1 MANPTAHPLYE
12 EISLKHVTVRR
23 ILDIII
29 LFLQLSLLVYRFFNL
44 NNNGFTWLLAFLCEL
59 WFTIDWILS
68 LCIIWT
74 PIDYKTYPE
83 NLINQVAELPAVDMF
98 VTTADPVLEPP
109 IITVNT
115 VLSLLAVDYPADKLA
130 CYVSDDGCSP
140 ITFYSLVEASK
151 FAQLWVPFCKKYN
164 VQLRA
169 PFRYFSV
176 KPISSTYESLEFQQ
190 EWGKMKE
197 EYEKFCQ
204 KVEEAHKLVPS
215 NLSADYAAFKD
226 IESKNHPS
234 IIKVIWENKNGFADG
249 LLPHLIYISREKR
262 PNMSHHYKA
271 GAMNVL
277 TRISG
282 LMTNAPYMLN
292 VDCDMYANNPKIV
305 LHAMCLML
313 GLKQNESNCAFV
325 QFPQMFYDELK
336 DDPFG
341 NQMVIG
347 FEAFGLGMG
356 GIQGPIYAG
365 TGCFH
370 TRQVIYGLSPSNTD
384 INGKLMKEV
393 LEQQFGYSKKFTK
406 SVSETLCGLEE
417 KTFCQ
422 DSVLSSIEEAYKV
435 SSCSYERSTGWGN
448 KVGWFYGSATE
459 DVLTGM
465 RIHAR
470 GWKSAL
476 CMPDP
481 PAFMG
486 CSAIGGPEF
495 MIQRKRWAT
504 GVSEI
509 LVSKHNPIFVA
520 LTSKLQFRQSL
531 AYTWILMWGIRCI
544 PELSYAVLSA
554 YCLITNTSF
563 LPKVNEA
570 AAMVPIALFL
580 IQYIETLVSYLRV
593 GLSVRAW
600 WNNMRMSKI
609 NAASSQL
616 FGVLGVILKLL
627 GLSETVFEVT
637 QKDQFTSND
646 EGNSTKADASVFTF
660 SDSPIFV
667 LPTTLLLLQLTALVM
682 AFLVLQ
688 PPAHGGHGAG
698 LLEIMCSI
706 WVVLC
711 FWPFLKGLL
720 GKGKQGIPV
729 LTKLKAAGL
738 ALIFLHLSKRVS
750 MV

>member
-1 MANPTAHPLYE
+1 
-12 EISLKHVTVRR
+12 
-23 ILDIII
+23 
-29 LFLQLSLLVYRFFNL
+29 
-44 NNNGFTWLLAFLCEL
+44 
-59 WFTIDWILS
+59 
-68 LCIIWT
+68 
-74 PIDYKTYPE
+74 
-83 NLINQVAELPAVDMF
+83 MF
-98 VTTADPVLEPP
+98 VTTADPILEPP

-151 FAQLWVPFCKKYN
+151 FAQLWD
-164 VQLRA
+164 
-169 PFRYFSV
+169 
-176 KPISSTYESLEFQQ
+176 
-190 EWGKMKE
+190 
-197 EYEKFCQ
+197 EYEKLCQ
-204 KVEEAHKLVPS
+204 KMEEAHKLVPS
-215 NLSADYAAFKD
+215 DLSADYEAFKD
-226 IESKNHPS
+226 IKSKNHPS
-234 IIKVIWENKNGFADG
+234 IIKVIWENKKGFADG
-249 LLPHLIYISREKR
+249 IPHLIYISREKR
-262 PNMSHHYKA
+262 PNIVHHYKA

-282 LMTNAPYMLN
+282 LMTNAPYTLN
-292 VDCDMYANNPKIV
+292 VDCDMYANNPKTV

-313 GLKQNESNCAFV
+313 GLNQNENNCAFV

-341 NQMVIG
+341 NKMVAA
-347 FEAFGLGMG
+347 FEILGRGMG
-356 GIQGPIYAG
+356 GIQGPAYAG

-384 INGKLMKEV
+384 INEKLSNEV
-393 LEQQFGYSKKFTK
+393 LEQQFGYSKEFIR
-406 SVSETLCGLEE
+406 SVTETLCGLKEK

-422 DSVLSSIEEAYKV
+422 GSVLSSIEAAYKV
-435 SSCSYERSTGWGN
+435 SGCRYEHNTGWGN

-465 RIHAR
+465 RIQAR

-476 CMPDP
+476 CVPDQ
-481 PAFMG
+481 PAFLG
-486 CSAIGGPEF
+486 CSASGGPEF

-509 LVSKHNPIFVA
+509 LFSKHSPIFVA

-531 AYTWILMWGIRCI
+531 AYTWILMWALRCI
-544 PELSYAVLSA
+544 PELCYAIMSA
-554 YCLITNTSF
+554 YCLIANTSF
-563 LPKVNEA
+563 LPRINEA

-580 IQYIETLVSYLRV
+580 IQNLETLISCLRA
-593 GLSVRAW
+593 GLSIRAW

-627 GLSETVFEVT
+627 RLSETIFEVT

-646 EGNSTKADASVFTF
+646 GGDSTKADAGVFTF
-660 SDSPIFV
+660 SGSPIFV
-667 LPTTLLLLQLTALVM
+667 PPTTLLLLQLRALVI
-682 AFLVLQ
+682 AFLGLQ
-688 PPAHGGHGAG
+688 PPAHGDHGAG
-698 LLEIMCSI
+698 LLEIMCSM
-706 WVVLC
+706 WAVLC
-711 FWPFLKGLL
+711 FWPFLKGLF
-720 GKGKQGIPV
+720 GKAKQGIPF
-729 LTKLKAAGL
+729 LTICKAAGL
-738 ALIFLHLSKRVS
+738 ALIFLNLSKRAS